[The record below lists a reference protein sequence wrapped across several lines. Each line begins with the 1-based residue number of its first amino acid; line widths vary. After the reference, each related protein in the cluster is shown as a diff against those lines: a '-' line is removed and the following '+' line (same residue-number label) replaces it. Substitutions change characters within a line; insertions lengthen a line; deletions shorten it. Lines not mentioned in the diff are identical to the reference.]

1 MSGKRA
7 KFLKELAKEMTSKEP
22 KKVKATYKALKKKEI
37 GPFAKGKGL
46 SKKTVKSLKYIGSKK
61 KDIKPIAEIKVST
74 KEAFKLKRSRKK
86 AKKRIERHMKR
97 AIFSN
102 KAA

>member
-22 KKVKATYKALKKKEI
+22 EKVKATYKALKKKEI

-46 SKKTVKSLKYIGSKK
+46 SKKTVKSLKYLGKK
-61 KDIKPIAEIKVST
+61 EKEVKPIAEIKVST

-86 AKKRIERHMKR
+86 AQQRIKRSMKR